1 MNSFQLA
8 MRVLRVD
15 RRTRTSAMLTAVG
28 VAVATSLVLL
38 LASLPGATQA
48 RSQRAIWQDIYS
60 YSYSSASDSG
70 DAAKPSG
77 PLLMAANKDFTGD
90 REIIRVDI
98 AQTGTSP
105 MLSLPPGIPKLPAPG
120 EAIVSPA
127 LGKLIQSTPQA
138 QLGDRFGKLV
148 DSLGPESL
156 MYPEQLVAVI
166 GHTPE
171 SMPTSAKAADGF
183 PNKQAQPD
191 PMLELL
197 AWVGVIVLLV
207 PSLVLVA
214 SSARLTAARRELRM
228 AALRLAGATP
238 GQVTK
243 IVAAETAL
251 SAVVGALLGILV
263 APALQGL
270 STFVPWAGGTWQ
282 ASDFGLSAGSTIA
295 VAVGIPLLVVFA
307 GVLGIRRVLKT
318 PLFAASAHARK
329 PLHWW
334 RLLAVPVAGGF
345 FLFAV
350 SQDDA
355 SLGMVMF
362 GLFLLVGSAAII
374 GPWVTSAVG
383 GTFVR
388 GWRKPA
394 SLLAGR
400 RLRDDP
406 KGAYR
411 ATAGVVLAVFTGS
424 MALTLLPSFESMA
437 GGGRTF
443 KDEVLYADTD
453 ATHARQMVDQTN
465 ASLAKQG
472 VTEKAIAVGQ
482 VYLATGEMRADG
494 SQSLNR
500 AFVMTCEDAS
510 KLLRVNIGG
519 SCQPGP
525 ALYSTYSIDPA
536 KYRVTPDWNQA
547 GEQLGSVPVRTF
559 AEPGK
564 DTYSTLVIDPAL
576 LPAGVEPKNLDV
588 VVPTTPA
595 NAEVVRT
602 ALVGAAPGQE
612 VGSRALHMISQQQEL
627 ADLRR
632 VTVIGLIAAGVL
644 AGCSAAV
651 ATAGSVMDRRR
662 TFGALIAAGTPVRV
676 LARALRMEAALPA
689 MVATIGAGVVG
700 ILVAMGLYSMV
711 EKNPVALSPW
721 LLAPVVLGIGV
732 ALLGASVSTPA
743 LKRVQSEP
751 LADE

>member
-15 RRTRTSAMLTAVG
+15 RRTRTSAILTAVG

-60 YSYSSASDSG
+60 YNAPSSSG
-70 DAAKPSG
+70 DTAKPSG
-77 PLLMAANKDFTGD
+77 PLLMAANKDYSGG

-98 AQTGTSP
+98 AQTGTAP

-120 EAIVSPA
+120 ESIVSPE

-148 DSLGPESL
+148 DSLGPDSL
-156 MYPEQLVAVI
+156 MYPEQLVAVV

-171 SMPTSAKAADGF
+171 SMPQSALAADGF
-183 PNKQAQPD
+183 PNKQAKPD

-270 STFVPWAGGTWQ
+270 STFVPWAGGTWL
-282 ASDFGLSAGSTIA
+282 ASDFSLSLGSTIA
-295 VAVGIPLLVVFA
+295 VAVTIPLLVVFA

-334 RLLAVPVAGGF
+334 RLLAVPVAGAF

-350 SQDDA
+350 TQDNA
-355 SLGMVMF
+355 SLPMVMF

-388 GWRKPA
+388 VWRKPA

-406 KGAYR
+406 KSAYR

-443 KDEVLYADTD
+443 KDNVLYAESD
-453 ATHARQMVDQTN
+453 ATHARQIAEGTN
-465 ASLAKQG
+465 ASLARNG
-472 VTEKAIAVGQ
+472 ITDKALAVGQ
-482 VYLATGEMRADG
+482 VYLSTGEPGTRG
-494 SQSLNR
+494 QTLQR
-500 AFVMTCEDAS
+500 AFVMTCEDAT

-519 SCQPGP
+519 ACGP
-525 ALYSTYSIDPA
+525 EPAIYSSHKLDPA
-536 KYRVTPDWNQA
+536 SYSVTADYDKAGPQLNPQA
-547 GEQLGSVPVRTF
+547 PMRLYPEGDE
-559 AEPGK
+559 
-564 DTYSTLVIDPAL
+564 DTSSTIVIDPAL
-576 LPAGVEPKNLDV
+576 VPAGVQLERFDV

-595 NAEVVRT
+595 NGEVVRT

-612 VGSRALHMISQQQEL
+612 VVSRGLHLIGQQQEL
-627 ADLRR
+627 GDLRR

-700 ILVAMGLYSMV
+700 IGVGVGLYSMV
-711 EKNPVALSPW
+711 EKDPVVLSPW

-751 LADE
+751 LAEE

>member
-15 RRTRTSAMLTAVG
+15 RRTRTSAILTAVG

-60 YSYSSASDSG
+60 YNSDSG
-70 DAAKPSG
+70 QARRPA
-77 PLLMAANKDFTGD
+77 PLLMAANKDYSGD

-98 AQTGTSP
+98 AKTGTAP

-120 EAIVSPA
+120 ESIVSPE

-148 DSLGPESL
+148 DSLGPDSL
-156 MYPEQLVAVI
+156 MYPEQLVAVV

-171 SMPTSAKAADGF
+171 SMPQSALAADGF
-183 PNKQAQPD
+183 PAKQAKPD

-214 SSARLTAARRELRM
+214 SSARLTATRRELRM

-238 GQVTK
+238 AQVTK

-251 SAVVGALLGILV
+251 SAVVGALLGIVV

-270 STFVPWAGGTWQ
+270 STFVPWAGGTWL
-282 ASDFGLSAGSTIA
+282 ASDFSLSLGSTIA
-295 VAVGIPLLVVFA
+295 VAVAIPLLVVFA

-334 RLLAVPVAGGF
+334 RLLAVPVSGAF

-355 SLGMVMF
+355 SLPMVMF
-362 GLFLLVGSAAII
+362 GLFLLVASAAII

-388 GWRKPA
+388 VWRKPA

-406 KGAYR
+406 KSAYR

-443 KDEVLYADTD
+443 RDNVLYAEAD
-453 ATHARQMVDQTN
+453 ATHSRQIVEDTN
-465 ASLAKQG
+465 ASLARNG
-472 VTEKAIAVGQ
+472 IADKAVAVGQ
-482 VYLATGEMRADG
+482 VYLTTGEVGTR
-494 SQSLNR
+494 SQTLNR
-500 AFVMTCEDAS
+500 AFVMTCEDAT

-525 ALYSTYSIDPA
+525 AIYSSTKIDPA
-536 KYRVTPDWNQA
+536 SYRVTTDYDKA
-547 GEQLGSVPVRTF
+547 GTQLGNVPAHTF
-559 AEPGK
+559 PESDE
-564 DTYSTLVIDPAL
+564 DTYGTIVIDPAL
-576 LPAGVEPKNLDV
+576 LPSDVKPEKLDV
-588 VVPTTPA
+588 VVPTTSE
-595 NAEVVRT
+595 NGEVVRT

-612 VGSRALHMISQQQEL
+612 IGSRGLHLVGQQQEL

-700 ILVAMGLYSMV
+700 IGVGVGLYSMI
-711 EKNPVALSPW
+711 EKDPVVLSPW

>member
-15 RRTRTSAMLTAVG
+15 RRTRTSAILTAVG

-60 YSYSSASDSG
+60 YNSPESNPRPA
-70 DAAKPSG
+70 

-90 REIIRVDI
+90 QQIIRVDV

-105 MLSLPPGIPKLPAPG
+105 MLSLPPGIPKLPGPG
-120 EAIVSPA
+120 ESIVSPA

-148 DSLGPESL
+148 DALGPDAL
-156 MYPEQLVAVI
+156 MYPEQLVAVV

-171 SMPTSAKAADGF
+171 SMPESALAADGF
-183 PNKQAQPD
+183 PNKQAKPD

-243 IVAAETAL
+243 MVAAETAL

-270 STFVPWAGGTWQ
+270 STFVPWGGGTWL
-282 ASDFGLSAGSTIA
+282 ASDFSLSVGSTIA
-295 VAVGIPLLVVFA
+295 VAVAIPLLVVFA
-307 GVLGIRRVLKT
+307 GVMGIRRVLKT

-334 RLLAVPVAGGF
+334 RLLAVPAAGAF

-350 SQDDA
+350 NQDGDGGM
-355 SLGMVMF
+355 LMVML
-362 GLFLLVGSAAII
+362 GLFLLVGSAAIV

-383 GTFVR
+383 GTFVQI
-388 GWRKPA
+388 WRKPA

-406 KGAYR
+406 KSAYR

-443 KDEVLYADTD
+443 KDDVLYANSD
-453 ATHARQMVDQTN
+453 AAHSQQVADQTN
-465 ASLAKQG
+465 ASLTRNG
-472 VTEKAIAVGQ
+472 VAEKAVVVGQ
-482 VYLATGEMRADG
+482 VYLASGEMRADG
-494 SQSLNR
+494 SQSLQR
-500 AFVMTCEDAS
+500 AFVATCEDAT

-525 ALYSTYSIDPA
+525 AVYSSSSIDPS
-536 KYRVTPDWNQA
+536 KYRVTGEWNQA
-547 GEQLGSVPVRTF
+547 GVQLGNVPVRTF
-559 AEPGK
+559 PQSEK
-564 DTYSTLVIDPAL
+564 DTYNTIVIDPAL
-576 LPAGVEPKNLDV
+576 VPAGVKPENVDV

-612 VGSRALHMISQQQEL
+612 VGSRGLHMMGQQQEL

-700 ILVAMGLYSMV
+700 IGVGMGLYSMV
-711 EKNPVALSPW
+711 EENSVVLSPW

-743 LKRVQSEP
+743 LKRVQAEP

>member
-8 MRVLRVD
+8 LRVLRVD
-15 RRTRTSAMLTAVG
+15 RRTRMSAILTAVG

-48 RSQRAIWQDIYS
+48 RSQRAIWQDIHSYYS
-60 YSYSSASDSG
+60 ESG
-70 DAAKPSG
+70 QAQRPA
-77 PLLMAANKDFTGD
+77 PLLMAANKDYSGD

-120 EAIVSPA
+120 ESIVSPE
-127 LGKLIQSTPQA
+127 LGKLIQSTPQV

-148 DSLGPESL
+148 DSLGPDSL
-156 MYPEQLVAVI
+156 MYPEQLVAVV

-171 SMPTSAKAADGF
+171 SMPQSAQAADGF
-183 PNKQAQPD
+183 PDKQAKPD
-191 PMLELL
+191 PLLELL

-214 SSARLTAARRELRM
+214 SSARLTATRRELRM

-238 GQVTK
+238 AQVTK

-270 STFVPWAGGTWQ
+270 STFVPWGGGTWL
-282 ASDFGLSAGSTIA
+282 ASDFSLSLGSTIA
-295 VAVGIPLLVVFA
+295 VAVAIPLLVVLA

-334 RLLAVPVAGGF
+334 RLLAVPVAGAF

-350 SQDDA
+350 SQDNA
-355 SLGMVMF
+355 SLPMVMF
-362 GLFLLVGSAAII
+362 GLFLLVASAAII

-388 GWRKPA
+388 IWRKPA

-406 KGAYR
+406 KSAYR

-443 KDEVLYADTD
+443 KDNVLYAEAD
-453 ATHARQMVDQTN
+453 ATHSQQIVEETN
-465 ASLAKQG
+465 ASLARNG
-472 VTEKAIAVGQ
+472 IADKAVAVGQ
-482 VYLATGEMRADG
+482 VYLSTGEVGTRD
-494 SQSLNR
+494 QTLNR
-500 AFVMTCEDAS
+500 AFVMTCEDAT

-519 SCQPGP
+519 SCRPGP
-525 ALYSTYSIDPA
+525 AIYSSSKIDPA
-536 KYRVTPDWNQA
+536 SYRVTPDYDKA
-547 GEQLGSVPVRTF
+547 GTQLGNVPAHTF
-559 AEPGK
+559 PQSEE
-564 DTYSTLVIDPAL
+564 DTYGTIVIDPAL
-576 LPAGVEPKNLDV
+576 LPADVEPERLDV
-588 VVPTTPA
+588 VVPTTQA
-595 NAEVVRT
+595 NGEVVRT

-612 VGSRALHMISQQQEL
+612 IGSRGLRLVSQQQEL

-700 ILVAMGLYSMV
+700 IGVGMGLYSMV
-711 EKNPVALSPW
+711 EKDPVVLSPW

>member
-15 RRTRTSAMLTAVG
+15 RRTRTSAILTAVG

-60 YSYSSASDSG
+60 YNSPESNPRPA
-70 DAAKPSG
+70 

-90 REIIRVDI
+90 HEIIRVDV

-105 MLSLPPGIPKLPAPG
+105 MLSLPPGIPKLPGPG
-120 EAIVSPA
+120 ESIVSPA

-148 DSLGPESL
+148 DALGPDAL
-156 MYPEQLVAVI
+156 MYPEQLVAVV

-171 SMPTSAKAADGF
+171 SMPESAQAADGF
-183 PNKQAQPD
+183 PNKQAKPD
-191 PMLELL
+191 PLLELL

-243 IVAAETAL
+243 MVAAETAL
-251 SAVVGALLGILV
+251 SAVIGALLGILV

-270 STFVPWAGGTWQ
+270 STFVPWGGGTWL
-282 ASDFGLSAGSTIA
+282 ASDFSLSVGSTIA
-295 VAVGIPLLVVFA
+295 VAVAIPLLVVFA

-334 RLLAVPVAGGF
+334 RLLAVPAAGAF

-350 SQDDA
+350 NQDGDGGM
-355 SLGMVMF
+355 LMVML
-362 GLFLLVGSAAII
+362 GLFLLVGSAAIV

-388 GWRKPA
+388 IWRKPA

-406 KGAYR
+406 KSAYR

-443 KDEVLYADTD
+443 KDDVLYANSD
-453 ATHARQMVDQTN
+453 AAHAQQVADQAN
-465 ASLAKQG
+465 ASLARNG
-472 VTEKAIAVGQ
+472 VAEKAVVVGQ
-482 VYLATGEMRADG
+482 VYLASGEMGADG
-494 SQSLNR
+494 YQSTNR
-500 AFVMTCEDAS
+500 AFVVTCEDAAT
-510 KLLRVNIGG
+510 LLRVNIGG
-519 SCQPGP
+519 SCKPGP
-525 ALYSTYSIDPA
+525 AIYSSQTIDPA
-536 KYRVTPDWNQA
+536 RYRVTSEWNKA
-547 GEQLGSVPVRTF
+547 GVPFAGDVPARTF
-559 AEPGK
+559 PQSEE
-564 DTYSTLVIDPAL
+564 DTYSTIVIDPAL
-576 LPAGVEPKNLDV
+576 VPAGIEPENFDV
-588 VVPTTPA
+588 VVPTTPS

-612 VGSRALHMISQQQEL
+612 VGSRGLHMIGQQQQL
-627 ADLRR
+627 DDLRR

-700 ILVAMGLYSMV
+700 IGVGMGLYSMV
-711 EKNPVALSPW
+711 EKDPVVLSPW

>member
-15 RRTRTSAMLTAVG
+15 RRTRMSAILTAVG

-48 RSQRAIWQDIYS
+48 RSQRAIWQDIHSYYS
-60 YSYSSASDSG
+60 TSG
-70 DAAKPSG
+70 EAQRPA
-77 PLLMAANKDFTGD
+77 PLLMAANKDYSGD

-120 EAIVSPA
+120 ESIVSPE

-148 DSLGPESL
+148 DSLGPDSL
-156 MYPEQLVAVI
+156 MYPEQLVAVV

-171 SMPTSAKAADGF
+171 SMPESAQAADGF
-183 PNKQAQPD
+183 PNKQAKPD

-270 STFVPWAGGTWQ
+270 STFVPWAGGTWL
-282 ASDFGLSAGSTIA
+282 ASDFSLSLGSTIA
-295 VAVGIPLLVVFA
+295 VAVAIPLLVVFA

-318 PLFAASAHARK
+318 PLFAASGHARK

-334 RLLAVPVAGGF
+334 RLLAVPVSGAF

-350 SQDDA
+350 TQDDA
-355 SLGMVMF
+355 SLPMVMF
-362 GLFLLVGSAAII
+362 GLFLLVASAAII

-388 GWRKPA
+388 IWRKPA

-406 KGAYR
+406 KSAYR

-443 KDEVLYADTD
+443 KDNVLYAEAD
-453 ATHARQMVDQTN
+453 ATHSQQIVEGTN
-465 ASLAKQG
+465 ASLARNG
-472 VTEKAIAVGQ
+472 IADKAVAVGQ
-482 VYLATGEMRADG
+482 VYLSTGEVGTR
-494 SQSLNR
+494 SQTLNR
-500 AFVMTCEDAS
+500 AFVMTCEDAT

-525 ALYSTYSIDPA
+525 AIYSSTKIDPA
-536 KYRVTPDWNQA
+536 SYRVTTDYDKA
-547 GEQLGSVPVRTF
+547 GTQLGNVPAHTF
-559 AEPGK
+559 PESEE
-564 DTYSTLVIDPAL
+564 DTYSTIVIDPAL
-576 LPAGVEPKNLDV
+576 LPADVKPERLDV
-588 VVPTTPA
+588 VVPTTSE
-595 NAEVVRT
+595 NGEVVRT

-612 VGSRALHMISQQQEL
+612 IGSRGLHLVGQQQEL

-700 ILVAMGLYSMV
+700 IGVGVGLYSMV
-711 EKNPVALSPW
+711 EKDPVVLSPW

>member
-15 RRTRTSAMLTAVG
+15 RRTRTSAILTAVG
-28 VAVATSLVLL
+28 VAVATSLVIL

-48 RSQRAIWQDIYS
+48 RAQRAIWQDIHSYYS
-60 YSYSSASDSG
+60 ESDQPQR
-70 DAAKPSG
+70 AA
-77 PLLMAANKDFTGD
+77 PLLMAANKDYSGD
-90 REIIRVDI
+90 REITRVDI

-105 MLSLPPGIPKLPAPG
+105 MLSLPPGIPRLPAPG

-148 DSLGPESL
+148 DSLGPDSL
-156 MYPEQLVAVI
+156 LYPEQLVAVV

-171 SMPTSAKAADGF
+171 SMPTSAMAADGF
-183 PNKQAQPD
+183 PVKEAKPD
-191 PMLELL
+191 PLLALL

-251 SAVVGALLGILV
+251 SASVGALLGILV

-270 STFVPWAGGTWQ
+270 STFVPWGGGTWL
-282 ASDFGLSAGSTIA
+282 ASDFSLSIGSTIA
-295 VAVGIPLLVVFA
+295 IAVAIPLLVVFA

-334 RLLAVPVAGGF
+334 RLLAVPVAGAF

-350 SQDDA
+350 SQDEA
-355 SLGMVMF
+355 SMMMVML
-362 GLFLLVGSAAII
+362 GLFLLVGSAAIV

-388 GWRKPA
+388 IWRKPA

-406 KGAYR
+406 KSAYR

-443 KDEVLYADTD
+443 KDNVLYAESD
-453 ATHARQMVDQTN
+453 AAHAGQTVEQTN
-465 ASLAKQG
+465 ASLARNG
-472 VTEKAIAVGQ
+472 ITDKAIAVGQ
-482 VYLATGEMRADG
+482 VYLATGETGTR

-500 AFVMTCEDAS
+500 AFVMTCEDAT

-519 SCQPGP
+519 SCAQGP
-525 ALYSTYSIDPA
+525 AIYSTHKIDPA
-536 KYRVTPDWNQA
+536 AYRVTSEYDKA
-547 GEQLGSVPVRTF
+547 GTALDPKVPVQLYPNGD
-559 AEPGK
+559 E
-564 DTYSTLVIDPAL
+564 DTSSTIVIDPAL
-576 LPAGVEPKNLDV
+576 LPAGVEPKYVDV

-612 VGSRALHMISQQQEL
+612 VGSRGLHLIGQQQEL
-627 ADLRR
+627 GDLRR

-700 ILVAMGLYSMV
+700 IGVGMGLYSMV
-711 EKNPVALSPW
+711 EKDAVVLSPW

>member
-15 RRTRTSAMLTAVG
+15 RRTRTSAILTAVG

-48 RSQRAIWQDIYS
+48 RSQRAIWQDIHS
-60 YSYSSASDSG
+60 YYSSSG
-70 DAAKPSG
+70 EAQRPA
-77 PLLMAANKDFTGD
+77 PLLMAANKDYSGD
-90 REIIRVDI
+90 REITRVDI

-105 MLSLPPGIPKLPAPG
+105 MLSLPPGIPKLPGPG
-120 EAIVSPA
+120 EAVVSPA
-127 LGKLIQSTPQA
+127 LGKLIQSTPSA

-148 DSLGPESL
+148 DSLGPDSL
-156 MYPEQLVAVI
+156 MYPEQLVAIV

-171 SMPTSAKAADGF
+171 SMPQSAQAADGF
-183 PNKQAQPD
+183 PNKEAKPD
-191 PMLELL
+191 PLLELL

-214 SSARLTAARRELRM
+214 SSARLTAARREVRM

-243 IVAAETAL
+243 IVAGETAL
-251 SAVVGALLGILV
+251 SAIVGALLGILV

-270 STFVPWAGGTWQ
+270 STFVPWGGGTWL
-282 ASDFGLSAGSTIA
+282 ASDFSLSLGSTIA
-295 VAVGIPLLVVFA
+295 VAVAIPLLVVFA

-334 RLLAVPVAGGF
+334 RLLAVPVSGAF

-350 SQDDA
+350 SQENGN
-355 SLGMVMF
+355 LGMVMF
-362 GLFLLVGSAAII
+362 GLFLLVASAAII

-388 GWRKPA
+388 VWRKPA

-406 KGAYR
+406 KSAYR

-443 KDEVLYADTD
+443 KDEVLYADADLTQ
-453 ATHARQMVDQTN
+453 AQQVVDKTN
-465 ASLAKQG
+465 ATLARNG
-472 VTEKAIAVGQ
+472 ITEKAVAVGQ
-482 VYLATGEMRADG
+482 VYLASGEMRSDG

-525 ALYSTYSIDPA
+525 AVYSSYKIDPA
-536 KYRVTPDWNQA
+536 QFRVTGKWNQA
-547 GEQLGSVPVRTF
+547 GVPFAGNIPAYTF
-559 AEPGK
+559 PESEK
-564 DTYSTLVIDPAL
+564 DTYSTIVIDPAL
-576 LPAGVEPKNLDV
+576 VPAGVKPENLDV
-588 VVPTTPA
+588 VVPTTPS
-595 NAEVVRT
+595 NGEIVRT

-612 VGSRALHMISQQQEL
+612 VGSRGLHLIGQQQEL
-627 ADLRR
+627 GDLRR

-689 MVATIGAGVVG
+689 MVATIGAGAVG
-700 ILVAMGLYSMV
+700 VGVGMGLYSMV
-711 EKNPVALSPW
+711 EKDPVVLSPW